1 MAASGTKGRKSK
13 AVWDDNKDKTLLD
26 ELLKQCNMGRRAGNS
41 FKPKAWNEVT
51 TMFNKVYS
59 PEINVEQVKTRVRQV
74 SIRLILIVGIKK
86 ANPVYTA

>member
-1 MAASGTKGRKSK
+1 MAASGTKGRKTR
-13 AVWDDNKDKTLLD
+13 AVWDDNKDKTLLN
-26 ELLKQCNMGRRAGNS
+26 ELLKQCNMGHQAGNS

-59 PEINVEQVKTRVRQV
+59 PEINVEQVKSRVRRV
-74 SIRLILIVGIKK
+74 SIRLILIVRIEK